1 MSKKTGGYWGK
12 MALLNAACASWLIY
26 DMATATEAPSRAL
39 ALLQYFLLALSSI
52 ALVGSVVYFIK
63 TSNSND

>member
-1 MSKKTGGYWGK
+1 MSKKTSGYWGK
-12 MALLNAACASWLIY
+12 MALLNAGVASWLIY

-52 ALVGSVVYFIK
+52 ALAGSIIQFFTTG
-63 TSNSND
+63 TSND

>member
-1 MSKKTGGYWGK
+1 MSKKTSSYWGK

-52 ALVGSVVYFIK
+52 ALAGSVIYFIK
-63 TSNSND
+63 TGTLTD